1 MNNEEKAV
9 LIQGKIDIN
18 RAVDGDQV
26 VIEVYPKKDWKA
38 ESELL
43 VLNDNEEDE
52 TATETAASPAE
63 KQISGRVVAIVK
75 RNWKPYCGSIEPST
89 SAFGRSY
96 CLFDPVNRRVP
107 RIRIKTSQYEKLVNK
122 RIVVVINDWPVT
134 SNYPIGHYTK

>member
-43 VLNDNEEDE
+43 VLNDNEEEEDI
-52 TATETAASPAE
+52 
-63 KQISGRVVAIVK
+63 KQFYLEQARDCIV
-75 RNWKPYCGSIEPST
+75 
-89 SAFGRSY
+89 SAGGGY
-96 CLFDPVNRRVP
+96 DP
-107 RIRIKTSQYEKLVNK
+107 
-122 RIVVVINDWPVT
+122 
-134 SNYPIGHYTK
+134 